1 MTDACC
7 RRLPPESVPVKIR
20 QYMDALGV
28 APRTVSTAVQRRF
41 DSCRVLHKAML
52 HPLTKGMDVLLI
64 EGALRRTRLR
74 SVWGDTEAT
83 FRGSRC
89 RIVLTLQPARD
100 LVGLTPFG
108 VGMWLPRREYP
119 AHRGAQFLLLY
130 R

>member
-1 MTDACC
+1 MTDVCGN
-7 RRLPPESVPVKIR
+7 RLPPDSVPVKIR

-28 APRTVSTAVQRRF
+28 APRPVSTAMQRRF

-52 HPLTKGMDVLLI
+52 HPLTKGMAALLI
-64 EGALRRTRLR
+64 ERALRRTRLR
-74 SVWGDTEAT
+74 SVWGDTEGT

-100 LVGLTPFG
+100 LVRLTPFG
-108 VGMWLPRREYP
+108 RGRWLPRREYP

>member
-7 RRLPPESVPVKIR
+7 RRLPPEFVPVKIR

-64 EGALRRTRLR
+64 EGALLRTRLR

-100 LVGLTPFG
+100 LV
-108 VGMWLPRREYP
+108 
-119 AHRGAQFLLLY
+119 
-130 R
+130 